1 MIKVSVMYPSAGG
14 AGFDMEYYLNK
25 HVPMVKDLLGS
36 ELRGFYVD
44 RGLAGAEPGSTP
56 VYSGMAHLLFDS
68 VEAFQNAF
76 GPHAERIMGD
86 APNYTTARPAIQIS
100 EIKL

>member
-1 MIKVSVMYPSAGG
+1 MITVSILYPRTQGSR
-14 AGFDMEYYLNK
+14 FDMEYYLNK
-25 HVPMVKDLLGS
+25 HVPMVKDLLGC